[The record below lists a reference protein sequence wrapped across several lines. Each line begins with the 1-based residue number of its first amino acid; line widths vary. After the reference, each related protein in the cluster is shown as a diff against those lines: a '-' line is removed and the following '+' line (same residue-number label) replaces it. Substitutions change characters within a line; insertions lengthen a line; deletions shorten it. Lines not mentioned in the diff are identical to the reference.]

1 MADSLEDIEGVDGA
15 DAFHGTAGTVG
26 PEIEARQVPVV
37 GSEREWYGD
46 CEGFTRGDNK
56 NDPRRGK
63 ENAMLVLTCDI
74 QDGLKLGSEISV
86 TILDV
91 RGGQVRLGIEAPKRI
106 EVHREEIYRR
116 IRGVEADEAAPD
128 DLLASNRR
136 LYRRKRR
143 IIHNPTPY

>member
-1 MADSLEDIEGVDGA
+1 
-15 DAFHGTAGTVG
+15 
-26 PEIEARQVPVV
+26 
-37 GSEREWYGD
+37 
-46 CEGFTRGDNK
+46 
-56 NDPRRGK
+56 
-63 ENAMLVLTCDI
+63 MLVLTCEV
-74 QDGLKLGSEISV
+74 QEGLRLGSEIAV

-116 IRGVEADEAAPD
+116 IKGAEVEEGGGGEAAAG
-128 DLLASNRR
+128 LLAASNRR

>member
-1 MADSLEDIEGVDGA
+1 
-15 DAFHGTAGTVG
+15 
-26 PEIEARQVPVV
+26 
-37 GSEREWYGD
+37 
-46 CEGFTRGDNK
+46 
-56 NDPRRGK
+56 
-63 ENAMLVLTCDI
+63 MLVLTCDI
-74 QDGLKLGSEISV
+74 QDGLRLGSEISV

-116 IRGVEADEAAPD
+116 IKGVESEQATSE
-128 DLLASNRR
+128 DLLAASNRR

>member
-1 MADSLEDIEGVDGA
+1 
-15 DAFHGTAGTVG
+15 
-26 PEIEARQVPVV
+26 
-37 GSEREWYGD
+37 
-46 CEGFTRGDNK
+46 
-56 NDPRRGK
+56 
-63 ENAMLVLTCDI
+63 MLVLTCEV
-74 QDGLKLGSEISV
+74 QDGLRLGSEISV

-116 IRGVEADEAAPD
+116 IKGVEAEESGEEALPGMLA
-128 DLLASNRR
+128 ASNRR